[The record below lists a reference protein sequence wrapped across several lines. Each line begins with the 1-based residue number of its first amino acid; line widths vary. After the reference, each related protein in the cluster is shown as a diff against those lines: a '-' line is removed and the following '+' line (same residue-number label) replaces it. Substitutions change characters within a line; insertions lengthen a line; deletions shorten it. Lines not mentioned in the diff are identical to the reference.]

1 MLGTERVK
9 VTTMMVTPLIKAG
22 HQRGTWD
29 TAGEGSSEDT
39 WSHLV
44 GDTEMTSVREVLFK

>member
-1 MLGTERVK
+1 
-9 VTTMMVTPLIKAG
+9 MMVTPLIKAG

>member
-1 MLGTERVK
+1 M
-9 VTTMMVTPLIKAG
+9 TTMMVTPLKRAG

-29 TAGEGSSEDT
+29 TAGEGSAEDT

-44 GDTEMTSVREVLFK
+44 GDNEMTSVRKVLFK